1 MITVERLKSIEH
13 FWVKSDS
20 SDVVKKCFI
29 VGGVV
34 PDTLCHL
41 EWPSDKECEDRPKE
55 GDLLVLH
62 MSREESTERFI
73 CFEDKNIK
81 FILCSM
87 TNFEAIQLAEK
98 SGYTYLGY
106 QIIPESS
113 NKVLLSKFK

>member
-1 MITVERLKSIEH
+1 MITVERLKRIEH
-13 FWVKSDS
+13 FFVKSDS
-20 SDVVKKCFI
+20 ADIAKKCFI

-41 EWPSDKECEDRPKE
+41 EWPSDKECEDRPEE
-55 GDLLVLH
+55 GDALVLH
-62 MSREESTERFI
+62 MSHEESKKHFI

-87 TNFEAIQLAEK
+87 TNFEAIKLAEK
-98 SGYTYLGY
+98 SGYTYLGH

-113 NKVLLSKFK
+113 NKVLLAKFE